1 MAATYVT
8 HEIRDNFF
16 HAQRSVAANKMCF
29 DCERRSPMWATVSFG
44 TFMCLDCSGYHR
56 RMGVHV
62 SFVRS
67 TDMDEWTEEQ
77 LLLMQLG
84 GNSEARKFFKQHGVS
99 DMMNID
105 EKYKSKAATL
115 YKAQLSKKVQ
125 AAKFDSSP
133 FAAATATK
141 GKPTDEFGLDNLAKL
156 VGTGEVPTIANAYTA
171 RSVAAAVSVPDTIAP
186 PAAPGQL
193 QIRPTVTLGGDSS
206 GPSSSAAGG
215 LGGGSTI
222 TSKLS
227 SRKAGGA
234 GGARKA
240 TRLGATKVKSN
251 FDDFDSIPFENAKPA
266 VAAAAAAPS
275 SNLSKQ
281 IDDDEA
287 LARAM
292 QQADEYVALGR
303 SFSQHASVQQQQH
316 TTATSTESLNK
327 YKNSKS
333 ISSDNFFAAEHGSVD
348 HDKIRQFS
356 GSQSISSDMYYG
368 DGRARSASSEAAYQL
383 EQLKSQV
390 SEKAQQ
396 VFIVTKNSISSQL
409 VTWHS
414 SSRA

>member
-1 MAATYVT
+1 MVPLVDILHKAKESDNNTMAAATYVS

-16 HAQRSVAANKMCF
+16 HAQRSIAANKMCF

-99 DMMNID
+99 DMMNVTAVLSNSIT
-105 EKYKSKAATL
+105 TL
-115 YKAQLSKKVQ
+115 TISVDRREA
-125 AAKFDSSP
+125 
-133 FAAATATK
+133 
-141 GKPTDEFGLDNLAKL
+141 KPTDEFGLDDLAKL
-156 VGTGEVPTIANAYTA
+156 VGTAEVPPIANAYTA
-171 RSVAAAVSVPDTIAP
+171 RTVAAPSPVPDVSATAATMPP
-186 PAAPGQL
+186 PAPTTGLL
-193 QIRPTVTLGGDSS
+193 QTRPTVTLGSDSS
-206 GPSSSAAGG
+206 GPSGA
-215 LGGGSTI
+215 GGSTI

-227 SRKAGGA
+227 SRVRITHHDLGRFTSLLQKAGA
-234 GGARKA
+234 TGGAKKA

-251 FDDFDSIPFENAKPA
+251 FDDFDNIPFE
-266 VAAAAAAPS
+266 VRAATDTS
-275 SNLSKQ
+275 HSKQ

-292 QQADEYVALGR
+292 QQAEEEALGR
-303 SFSQHASVQQQQH
+303 SFSQHATIKAAPFQTPS
-316 TTATSTESLNK
+316 APAADSLNK

-333 ISSDNFFAAEHGSVD
+333 ISSDNFFAAEQSSVD
-348 HDKIRQFS
+348 PDKIRQFS

-368 DGRARSASSEAAYQL
+368 DGRARSASTEGSCPPVL
-383 EQLKSQV
+383 P
-390 SEKAQQ
+390 
-396 VFIVTKNSISSQL
+396 SSMD
-409 VTWHS
+409 
-414 SSRA
+414 R

>member
-1 MAATYVT
+1 MAAATYVS

-16 HAQRSVAANKMCF
+16 HAQRSIAANKMCF

-115 YKAQLSKKVQ
+115 YKAQLTRKVQ

-133 FAAATATK
+133 FTATTSTK
-141 GKPTDEFGLDNLAKL
+141 AKPTDEFGLDDLAKL
-156 VGTGEVPTIANAYTA
+156 VGTAEVPPIANAYTA
-171 RSVAAAVSVPDTIAP
+171 RTVAAPSPVPDVSATAATMPP
-186 PAAPGQL
+186 PAPTTGLL
-193 QIRPTVTLGGDSS
+193 QTRPTVTLGSDSS
-206 GPSSSAAGG
+206 GPSGA
-215 LGGGSTI
+215 GGSTI

-227 SRKAGGA
+227 SRKAGA
-234 GGARKA
+234 TGGAKKA

-251 FDDFDSIPFENAKPA
+251 FDDFDNIPFENAKPTPG
-266 VAAAAAAPS
+266 AATDTS
-275 SNLSKQ
+275 HSKQ

-292 QQADEYVALGR
+292 QQAEEEALGR
-303 SFSQHASVQQQQH
+303 SFSQHATIKAAPFQTPS
-316 TTATSTESLNK
+316 APAADSLNK

-333 ISSDNFFAAEHGSVD
+333 ISSDNFFAAEQSSVD
-348 HDKIRQFS
+348 PDKIRQFS

-368 DGRARSASSEAAYQL
+368 DGRARSASTEASEQAAYQL
-383 EQLKSQV
+383 ELLKAQVTDKAQQLKSM
-390 SEKAQQ
+390 
-396 VFIVTKNSISSQL
+396 TSSFFTDLQNRY
-409 VTWHS
+409 S
-414 SSRA
+414 

>member
-99 DMMNID
+99 DMMN
-105 EKYKSKAATL
+105 
-115 YKAQLSKKVQ
+115 
-125 AAKFDSSP
+125 
-133 FAAATATK
+133 
-141 GKPTDEFGLDNLAKL
+141 GKPTDEFGLDDLAKL

-171 RSVAAAVSVPDTIAP
+171 RSVAAAVSVPDTIVP

-234 GGARKA
+234 GGARKV

-275 SNLSKQ
+275 STLSKQ

-316 TTATSTESLNK
+316 TTAPSTESLNK

-368 DGRARSASSEAAYQL
+368 DGRARSASSEASDQAAYQL

>member
-227 SRKAGGA
+227 SRVRAA
-234 GGARKA
+234 ILEL
-240 TRLGATKVKSN
+240 RLR
-251 FDDFDSIPFENAKPA
+251 E
-266 VAAAAAAPS
+266 
-275 SNLSKQ
+275 
-281 IDDDEA
+281 
-287 LARAM
+287 
-292 QQADEYVALGR
+292 ALGR

-316 TTATSTESLNK
+316 TTAPSTESLNK

-368 DGRARSASSEAAYQL
+368 DGRARSASTEASDQAAYQL

-396 VFIVTKNSISSQL
+396 
-409 VTWHS
+409 
-414 SSRA
+414 

>member
-99 DMMNID
+99 DMMN
-105 EKYKSKAATL
+105 
-115 YKAQLSKKVQ
+115 
-125 AAKFDSSP
+125 
-133 FAAATATK
+133 
-141 GKPTDEFGLDNLAKL
+141 GKPTDEFGLDDLAKL

-171 RSVAAAVSVPDTIAP
+171 RSVAAAVSVPDTIVP

-234 GGARKA
+234 GGARKV

-275 SNLSKQ
+275 STLSKQ

-316 TTATSTESLNK
+316 TTAPSTESLNK

-368 DGRARSASSEAAYQL
+368 DGRARSASSEASDQAAYQL

-396 VFIVTKNSISSQL
+396 
-409 VTWHS
+409 
-414 SSRA
+414 